1 MSILYNCCTS
11 HSKAQ
16 QIQPATQFTKGYLLP
31 ITVYHLPFTIIF
43 AMRYAL
49 CAMRTM
55 KGETDVFAAAIQK
68 V

>member
-11 HSKAQ
+11 HSKDQ
-16 QIQPATQFTKGYLLP
+16 RIQTTTQFIKGYLLP
-31 ITVYHLPFTIIF
+31 ITVYHLPVTIIF
-43 AMRYAL
+43 AMRDAL

-55 KGETDVFAAAIQK
+55 KGETDVFASAIQK